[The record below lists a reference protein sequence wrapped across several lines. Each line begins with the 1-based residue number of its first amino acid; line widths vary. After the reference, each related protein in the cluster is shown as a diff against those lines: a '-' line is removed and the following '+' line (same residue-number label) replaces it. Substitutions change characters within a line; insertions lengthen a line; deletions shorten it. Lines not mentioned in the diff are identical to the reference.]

1 MSVRQSVCTGGSA
14 LEEIEA
20 AGKNVAEKIW
30 AAEDWAA
37 KKLSL
42 PLTWGHGDS
51 LHHAAGGIAVLHL
64 LASQSQCKHGTCRL

>member
-1 MSVRQSVCTGGSA
+1 M
-14 LEEIEA
+14 
-20 AGKNVAEKIW
+20 AEKIW

-51 LHHAAGGIAVLHL
+51 LHHAAGWH
-64 LASQSQCKHGTCRL
+64 CRA